1 VPVTM
6 QEVRAALEPEEPDYT
21 QAAQMGSEAIPHLE
35 ELVGETDALLASKA
49 TYLASLIEDQRSSRV
64 LKRAAESERPEVRV
78 AAASG
83 AGNLSEQ
90 EASDVLVPLLEDR
103 DVGVRKTALKAV
115 PDRASSELRD
125 AVDSL
130 TDTDSS
136 LGIRELSGQVAD
148 RLRPDE

>member
-1 VPVTM
+1 
-6 QEVRAALEPEEPDYT
+6 
-21 QAAQMGSEAIPHLE
+21 
-35 ELVGETDALLASKA
+35 
-49 TYLASLIEDQRSSRV
+49 
-64 LKRAAESERPEVRV
+64 
-78 AAASG
+78 
-83 AGNLSEQ
+83 
-90 EASDVLVPLLEDR
+90 LLEDR